1 MPGSIRPRHRPPGV
15 DGPGTRMTAKTAHA
29 ASLDAVRDYLARY
42 LKPQGFRSRGRTF
55 NRSTEPGVIQVI
67 GLQLG
72 ATRPGGSQPRNI
84 PEEFG
89 LGMRGTFTVNL
100 GLYVDEV
107 REALAQAP
115 RPGWVTASHCAL
127 CTRIGQLAD
136 PPRDIW
142 WKLEGTEPGEL
153 ASDVVRLLDAHG
165 LALLEACATREGI
178 LAELASQRAENG
190 LNGQLRVTYSILLA
204 GAGRLRDAREQL
216 RAEITASEGSPVYQQ
231 TLRELALRLHLP
243 L

>member
-1 MPGSIRPRHRPPGV
+1 MSARTP
-15 DGPGTRMTAKTAHA
+15 HA
-29 ASLDAVRDYLARY
+29 ATLDAVRDQLSRY
-42 LKPQGFRSRGRTF
+42 LKPQGFRSRGRVF
-55 NRSTEPGVIQVI
+55 NRSTEPGVVQVI
-67 GLQLG
+67 SLQM
-72 ATRPGGSQPRNI
+72 GGTKAVSRLA

-89 LGMRGTFTVNL
+89 QGARGTFTVNL

-107 REALAQAP
+107 RDALAQQP
-115 RPGWVTASHCAL
+115 RPRWITAAHCAL

-153 ASDVVRLLDAHG
+153 AGDVVRLLDAHG

-190 LNGQLRVTYSILLA
+190 LNGQLRVTYAILLA
-204 GAGRLRDAREQL
+204 AAGRLRDAREQL
-216 RAEITASEGSPVYQQ
+216 RAEIDAAEGSPVYQE

>member
-1 MPGSIRPRHRPPGV
+1 M
-15 DGPGTRMTAKTAHA
+15 DGHGARMRAKTPHVA
-29 ASLDAVRDYLARY
+29 ALDAVRDHLARY
-42 LKPQGFRSRGRTF
+42 LKPQGFRSRGRIF
-55 NRSTEPGVIQVI
+55 NRSTEPGVVQVI
-67 GLQLG
+67 GLQM
-72 ATRPGGSQPRNI
+72 GGTKPAGPLT

-89 LGMRGTFTVNL
+89 QGMRGTFTVNL

-107 REALAQAP
+107 REALAQQP
-115 RPGWVTASHCAL
+115 RPRWITAAHCAL

-136 PPRDIW
+136 PARDIW
-142 WKLEGTEPGEL
+142 WKLEGTDPGEL
-153 ASDVVRLLDAHG
+153 AGDVVRLLDAHG

-178 LAELASQRAENG
+178 LAELEGQRAENG
-190 LNGQLRVTYSILLA
+190 LSGQLRVTYAILLA

-216 RAEITASEGSPVYQQ
+216 RAEITAAEGSPVYQQ

>member
-1 MPGSIRPRHRPPGV
+1 MSARTP
-15 DGPGTRMTAKTAHA
+15 HA
-29 ASLDAVRDYLARY
+29 ATLDAVRDHLSRY
-42 LKPQGFRSRGRTF
+42 LKPQGFRIRGRVF
-55 NRSTEPGVIQVI
+55 NRSTEPGVVQVI
-67 GLQLG
+67 SLQM
-72 ATRPGGSQPRNI
+72 GGTKAVSRMT

-89 LGMRGTFTVNL
+89 QGTRGTFTVNL

-107 REALAQAP
+107 RDALAQQP
-115 RPGWVTASHCAL
+115 RPRWITAAHCAL

-142 WKLEGTEPGEL
+142 WKLEGTDPGEL
-153 ASDVVRLLDAHG
+153 AGDVVRLLDAHG

-190 LNGQLRVTYSILLA
+190 LNGQLRVTYAILLA
-204 GAGRLRDAREQL
+204 AAGRLRDAREQL
-216 RAEITASEGSPVYQQ
+216 RAEINAAAGSPVYQE

>member
-1 MPGSIRPRHRPPGV
+1 
-15 DGPGTRMTAKTAHA
+15 MTETSPHA
-29 ASLDAVRDYLARY
+29 AALDAVRDHLARY

-55 NRSTEPGVIQVI
+55 NRSTEPGVVQVI

-72 ATRPGGSQPRNI
+72 GSAPPGTQGPGASQG
-84 PEEFG
+84 FG
-89 LGMRGTFTVNL
+89 AGARGTFTVNL

-107 REALAQAP
+107 REALAQESRP
-115 RPGWVTASHCAL
+115 RWIVPSHCAL

-142 WKLEGTEPGEL
+142 WKLEGTDPGEL
-153 ASDVVRLLDAHG
+153 AGDVVRLLDAHG

-178 LAELASQRAENG
+178 IAELTAQRAENG
-190 LNGQLRVTYSILLA
+190 LSGQLRVTLA
-204 GAGRLRDAREQL
+204 VLQASAGHLRDARDLL
-216 RAEITASEGSPVYQQ
+216 RAEIAASGNSPIYQES
-231 TLRELALRLHLP
+231 LRELALRLHVP